1 MKNYLKKRKKNKTKK
16 RSIDVD
22 VWKCFP
28 IIIVPHYIA
37 PRPCII
43 FLVVDYSF
51 GDCKC
56 QRVKDTNSFLFRSLS
71 ILQDQKK
78 RKPFWLG
85 FHFIV
90 HGKWS
95 VAFFTEL
102 CVCVTVCG
110 CVEET
115 SLDQWNDSTDPTNCP
130 HQLTH
135 VTLSDDDTFFL
146 VGLSFSLS

>member
-102 CVCVTVCG
+102 CVCVWL
-110 CVEET
+110 CVDVWKKRRWT
-115 SLDQWNDSTDPTNCP
+115 NGMTQRTQPTA
-130 HQLTH
+130 LISSR
-135 VTLSDDDTFFL
+135 TLHYRTMIR
-146 VGLSFSLS
+146 FS